1 MKKIHSSEREIWI
14 SGINP
19 VREVL
24 SAGKIAA
31 GGLVLSRS
39 DTRGLEIEELAAKRG
54 IPVTRSIRERIT
66 ELAGHAHHQG
76 VALRIP
82 EFPYADLDSLLEKPL
97 ADREP
102 LLVLDGVQDPQNL
115 GAIIRSACF
124 LGAKGVIIP
133 KDRSAS
139 VSASVI
145 KVAAGAASYVPVGQ
159 VINVARALKQ
169 LKSADYWVAGL
180 EVKGSKKLYEADLTV
195 PLCLVI
201 GNEQKGIRP
210 LVRSEC
216 DLLVQ
221 IPAAGPIDSLN
232 AASAATVAL
241 YEILRQR
248 LIR

>member
-1 MKKIHSSEREIWI
+1 MKKTHSHEREIWI
-14 SGINP
+14 SGVNP
-19 VREVL
+19 VKETL

-31 GGLVLSRS
+31 GGLMISRGDS
-39 DTRGLEIEELAAKRG
+39 RGQEIEELAVKRG
-54 IPVTRSIRERIT
+54 VPVTRSVRERIT

-82 EFPYADLDSLLEKPL
+82 EFPYTELEALLEKPL

-102 LLVLDGVQDPQNL
+102 LLVLDGIQDPQNL

-124 LGAKGVIIP
+124 LGARGIIIP
-133 KDRSAS
+133 KDRSAR
-139 VSASVI
+139 VSAVVI
-145 KVAAGAASYVPVGQ
+145 KIAAGATAYIPVTQ
-159 VINVARALKQ
+159 VVNVARTLQQ
-169 LKSADYWVAGL
+169 LKSAGYWTAGL
-180 EVKGSKKLYEADLTV
+180 EVKGSKKSYEVDFTV

-210 LVRSEC
+210 LVRREC

-232 AASAATVAL
+232 AASAATVVL
-241 YEILRQR
+241 YEVLRQR
-248 LIR
+248 LSR